1 MGMTLRLAWRNLW
14 RQPRRTWLTT
24 SAMVF
29 SNVLLIFLISLQFG
43 MYGMMIDNTLSLMT
57 GHLQVQAPGYR
68 ESQKMRLV
76 VPDAGAL
83 ADTLRLQLGT
93 DRVAARASAFA
104 LASSEDRTQGVQL
117 LGVEPAFEPRV
128 STLPGLVREGRY
140 LAGPDAPEVVVGR
153 VLARNLRLDVG
164 DELTIL
170 GSGRDGSF
178 AAAILVVVGIYESGV
193 ADLDRSI
200 AMTSLGAFQE
210 AFTMEGAGHQV
221 VISAPELAAVPAL
234 KARVEALLPPGENL
248 VVHDWDTLQAG
259 LRQMIQADISSA
271 FFMYAV
277 LVVLV
282 AFSVL
287 NTQLMSVLERTRE
300 FGIVLALGMRPGRL
314 GRLVLLETALM
325 GLLGAVLGVIAGVLV
340 TGWFSEHGFS
350 YPGLEELA
358 VSFNLPGRMYPRLTT
373 WSVLTGPLV
382 VFAFTVLAAL
392 YPALRLRRL
401 EPVEAMRA
409 A

>member
-1 MGMTLRLAWRNLW
+1 M
-14 RQPRRTWLTT
+14 
-24 SAMVF
+24 
-29 SNVLLIFLISLQFG
+29 
-43 MYGMMIDNTLSLMT
+43 
-57 GHLQVQAPGYR
+57 
-68 ESQKMRLV
+68 
-76 VPDAGAL
+76 
-83 ADTLRLQLGT
+83 
-93 DRVAARASAFA
+93 
-104 LASSEDRTQGVQL
+104 
-117 LGVEPAFEPRV
+117 
-128 STLPGLVREGRY
+128 
-140 LAGPDAPEVVVGR
+140 
-153 VLARNLRLDVG
+153 
-164 DELTIL
+164 
-170 GSGRDGSF
+170 
-178 AAAILVVVGIYESGV
+178 GIYESGV

-210 AFTMEGAGHQV
+210 AFTMQGAGHQV

>member
-1 MGMTLRLAWRNLW
+1 MGLSLRLAWRNLW

-57 GHLQVQAPGYR
+57 GHLQIQAPGYR
-68 ESQKMRLV
+68 EAQKMRQV
-76 VPDAGAL
+76 VPNVLDL
-83 ADTLRLQLGT
+83 AESLRAELGT
-93 DRVAARASAFA
+93 DRIAARASAFA
-104 LASSEDRTQGVQL
+104 LASSQDRTQGLQI
-117 LGVEPAFEPRV
+117 LGVEPDFEPRV

-140 LAGPDAPEVVVGR
+140 LDDSRAQEIVVGR
-153 VLARNLRLDVG
+153 VLARNLRIGIG

-178 AAAILVVVGIYESGV
+178 AAAILVVAGIFESGV

-200 AMTSLGAFQE
+200 AMMPLGAFQE
-210 AFTMEGAGHQV
+210 AFTMQAAGHQV
-221 VISAPELAAVPAL
+221 VVSAEQLAEVPAL
-234 KARVEALLPPGENL
+234 KAELEARLPPDEDL

-300 FGIVLALGMRPGRL
+300 FGIVLALGLRPGHL
-314 GRLVLLETALM
+314 GSLVLLETALM
-325 GLLGAVLGVIAGVLV
+325 GLMGAVLGILVGVLV
-340 TGWFSEHGFS
+340 TAWFSEHGLS

-358 VSFNLPGRMYPRLTT
+358 AGFNLPGRMYPRLTP
-373 WSVLTGPLV
+373 WSVLSGPLV
-382 VFAFTVLAAL
+382 VFAFTVLAAV